1 VRVLTHLFLRR
12 AAMLPTTHMSPM
24 RRMMMHTPTMLT
36 AMTITHMLER
46 KGFSS
51 GVTEVLVEVL
61 LVRTY
66 RTEPTL

>member
-1 VRVLTHLFLRR
+1 
-12 AAMLPTTHMSPM
+12 MSPM